1 MDWGAKMTQGEPPT
15 PLEHRQ
21 EQSGKV
27 EPEDR
32 LDGWKALANHL
43 GRDIRTVQRW
53 ERRERLPVRRHAHQ
67 KQATVYAY
75 RSELDAWLRHRNV
88 QTGTDESSLDA
99 TTGRRA
105 MHVWWALGVGAALS
119 VVLLVALRTGD
130 DPGNSVIGGRD
141 TDDPTAYAAFAE
153 GQALYSARRYRDA
166 VASLETAVS
175 RDPRYGSAWA
185 VLAKTHARLAQPAWA
200 GGGSAAIR
208 ASQAAQRAAELAP
221 EAADVRIALALA
233 ARARGDVETWR
244 QEAQRALERDPL
256 AAEAYALLGDSYSSL
271 VYACDRDMDPQLAD
285 EYYQKALELKPDLTT
300 AVSNRATNLRR
311 MGRYDECINLVDRAL
326 KSLADETPLVLVR
339 GGCRLMQGDLTGAAE
354 DIAPLRDNP
363 KVSPVGSLV
372 LLGLLALKRGDV
384 ETGVRDLE
392 GAANLHH
399 SAQSELFVAEAY
411 AAATDLPHLMGHLKR
426 AFDMDASC
434 PGIVAASPAFRSV
447 RETQEVRRLL
457 DEYGIH

>member
-1 MDWGAKMTQGEPPT
+1 MPREDLPPALGRHEER
-15 PLEHRQ
+15 PGRDESEERLE
-21 EQSGKV
+21 
-27 EPEDR
+27 
-32 LDGWKALANHL
+32 GWKALANQL

-53 ERRERLPVRRHAHQ
+53 ERRERLPVHRQAHQ

-75 RSELDAWLRHRNV
+75 RSELDAWLRHREI
-88 QTGTDESSLDA
+88 QAGLDDSSPRA
-99 TTGRRA
+99 TAGLRA
-105 MHVWWALGVGAALS
+105 AHIWWALGVGAALS
-119 VVLLVALRTGD
+119 IVLLVAFRTGD
-130 DPGNSVIGGRD
+130 DPGVIAGRD
-141 TDDPTAYAAFAE
+141 TDDPAAYAAFAE
-153 GQALYSARRYRDA
+153 GHALYFARRYQDA
-166 VASLETAVS
+166 GASLESAVS
-175 RDPRYGSAWA
+175 RDARYGSAWA
-185 VLAKTHARLAQPAWA
+185 LLAKTHARLAQPAWA
-200 GGGSAAIR
+200 GGSSAAIR
-208 ASQAAQRAAELAP
+208 ATQAAQRAAELAP
-221 EAADVRIALALA
+221 DAADVRLALALA

-271 VYACDRDMDPQLAD
+271 VYACDRDMDPELAD

-311 MGRYDECINLVDRAL
+311 MGRYDECIDLVDRGL

-372 LLGLLALKRGDV
+372 LLGLLALKRGEV

-392 GAANLHH
+392 AAANLHH

-447 RETQEVRRLL
+447 RNTQEVRRLL